1 MYRLLSELVGQEAN
15 LSVPRIF
22 IRMCDGNYNHAAVL
36 AQLVFW
42 SNKSARKDGW
52 FYKSQQE
59 LADEL
64 ELSRDQVK
72 RSVKK
77 LATSFSNA
85 IFTELKKANGAPT
98 THYRVDIKALLEIAA
113 NHSAQAPNPLG
124 ESAQSIVPIRPTQGM
139 GESAQ
144 SITDPNHI
152 RSTDPKSIMSSKHDD
167 TSKPESNN
175 SDAKQV
181 IQYLNT
187 VTNSKYQACKS
198 SIGPINARLSEGFTL
213 QELFLVIEHKQREW
227 GQDSKMAQYLRPSTL
242 FSPSKFAG
250 YLRAARV
257 AEERPN
263 SRPITA
269 ADLDDTTWAQ
279 NLDVNDF

>member
-1 MYRLLSELVGQEAN
+1 MYQLLSELVGQEAN
-15 LSVPRIF
+15 LSVPRVF

-77 LATSFSNA
+77 LATSFSKA

-113 NHSAQAPNPLG
+113 SHSNQAPNPLG

-139 GESAQ
+139 GENAQ
-144 SITDPNHI
+144 SITDSEPYTI
-152 RSTDPKSIMSSKHDD
+152 YRSKEHYV
-167 TSKPESNN
+167 E
-175 SDAKQV
+175 
-181 IQYLNT
+181 
-187 VTNSKYQACKS
+187 QAR
-198 SIGPINARLSEGFTL
+198 RLKTR
-213 QELFLVIEHKQREW
+213 I
-227 GQDSKMAQYLRPSTL
+227 
-242 FSPSKFAG
+242 
-250 YLRAARV
+250 
-257 AEERPN
+257 
-263 SRPITA
+263 
-269 ADLDDTTWAQ
+269 
-279 NLDVNDF
+279 